1 MYIVTDCT
9 MQIKGNGYEP
19 VEKHNFNT
27 VEEIKDFISNIINE
41 EEGEKAKKLAEYL
54 KVGDTQIA
62 NGYIIDF
69 V

>member
-19 VEKHNFNT
+19 VEKHNFKT
-27 VEEIKDFISNIINE
+27 VEEIKNFISNIINKA
-41 EEGEKAKKLAEYL
+41 EGEKAKRLAKYL
-54 KVGDTQIA
+54 EVGDTQIA
-62 NGYIIDF
+62 NGYIIDC